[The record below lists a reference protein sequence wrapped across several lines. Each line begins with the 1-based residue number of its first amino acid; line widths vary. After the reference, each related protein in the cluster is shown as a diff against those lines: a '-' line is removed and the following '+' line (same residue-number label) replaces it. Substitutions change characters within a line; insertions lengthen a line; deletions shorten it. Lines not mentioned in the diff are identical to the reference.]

1 MPRSPSPRRYAQAVF
16 EIAIESH
23 DLEAWTEDLRVMAD
37 ALEGT
42 ELLAILD
49 APHVPG
55 ARKVETIRLA
65 LGDLVGQLRLNL
77 LSLLASRNLAHLL
90 PRVLDE
96 YERLMDVHN
105 GIERAEVVS
114 AVPLAAA
121 QNSRIAGLLGGVVGK
136 QVRLTPVVEPRV
148 LGGIIARVGDRVI
161 DGSVRAKLQRMR
173 RSIVERA

>member
-1 MPRSPSPRRYAQAVF
+1 MPRTPSPRRYAQAVF

-23 DLEAWTEDLRVMAD
+23 DLEAWAEDLRVMAD
-37 ALEGT
+37 ALQGT
-42 ELLAILD
+42 DLLAMLD
-49 APHVPG
+49 APQVPG

-77 LSLLASRNLAHLL
+77 LSLLASRNLAHSL

-96 YERLMDVHN
+96 YERLVDVHN

-161 DGSVRAKLQRMR
+161 DGSVRAKLQQMR